1 MLTSE
6 IIKVSIDRPF
16 ADVYEF
22 LADPLN
28 FTKWAANPGSE
39 MQPIERGDWLVDLPT
54 GQRVIRFTPR
64 NELGV
69 LDYQVFDRDQDGGPS
84 TPVRLIANADG
95 CELLLVWMQRPGV
108 TDERFKSDV
117 EWIASDLQ
125 RLKVLMEGG

>member
-6 IIKVSIDRPF
+6 VIKVSIDRSY
-16 ADVYEF
+16 AEVYEF

-39 MQPIERGDWLVDLPT
+39 MEPLGNNDWLVDLPA
-54 GQRVIRFTPR
+54 GRRVIRFTPH
-64 NELGV
+64 NAFGV
-69 LDYQVFDRDQDGGPS
+69 LDYQVFERGENGGPK
-84 TPVRLIANADG
+84 TPVRLIANAEG
-95 CELLLVWMQRPGV
+95 CELIFVWLQRSGV

-125 RLKVLMEGG
+125 RLRVLMEGG